1 MKNKVIKNAAWIIG
15 CRIVQSVLALLV
27 TMISARYLGPSGY
40 GIINYAASIVAFFVP
55 VMQLGLNGTLVQELL
70 NEPDGE
76 GETLGTA
83 LGLSLVSG
91 VACLFGIGAFTAI
104 ANKGETQ
111 TILVCLLYSL
121 LLIFRGLEMIQYWF
135 QAHLMSKRTSLTVLL
150 AYIVVAVYRIVL
162 LVTGCSIYW
171 FAISQAIDVAL
182 IAFGQ
187 LIMYRKLSAQRLRFS
202 WRRAK
207 KLLDKS
213 KYYIIPGLMVTMF
226 AQTDRIMLKLM
237 INDEAVGFYSA
248 AVACASLTSF
258 VFVAIIDSGRPS
270 ILEGKKQS
278 EEVFFTRMKLL
289 YAIVIILA
297 LLQSGCITLLAKLI
311 VGILYGSQYGESVS
325 TLRIVVWYT
334 TFSYMG
340 AVRDIWILSEEKQK
354 YLWII
359 NLSGATANILL
370 NAVLIP
376 LYGIKGAAFA
386 SLFTQ
391 IFTNVV
397 TGWIIPAIRP
407 SNRLMLQSLNPK
419 FIFFHIR
426 KFIRKC
432 KS

>member
-1 MKNKVIKNAAWIIG
+1 
-15 CRIVQSVLALLV
+15 
-27 TMISARYLGPSGY
+27 
-40 GIINYAASIVAFFVP
+40 
-55 VMQLGLNGTLVQELL
+55 
-70 NEPDGE
+70 
-76 GETLGTA
+76 
-83 LGLSLVSG
+83 
-91 VACLFGIGAFTAI
+91 
-104 ANKGETQ
+104 
-111 TILVCLLYSL
+111 
-121 LLIFRGLEMIQYWF
+121 
-135 QAHLMSKRTSLTVLL
+135 
-150 AYIVVAVYRIVL
+150 
-162 LVTGCSIYW
+162 
-171 FAISQAIDVAL
+171 
-182 IAFGQ
+182 
-187 LIMYRKLSAQRLRFS
+187 
-202 WRRAK
+202 
-207 KLLDKS
+207 
-213 KYYIIPGLMVTMF
+213 
-226 AQTDRIMLKLM
+226 
-237 INDEAVGFYSA
+237 
-248 AVACASLTSF
+248 
-258 VFVAIIDSGRPS
+258 
-270 ILEGKKQS
+270 
-278 EEVFFTRMKLL
+278 MKLL